1 MNSQIKIFLSLI
13 FFIIITISTQAFAQ
27 EVAKSDSTKHEMKK
41 MDCCKD
47 KSTSEKSMDCK
58 KGTETTTVSQINA
71 GEVDK
76 NKNGKVF
83 IDGMC
88 KDVVKDEP
96 GNCPKCG
103 MKLKEVSLDEA
114 KKFIEKDN
122 MNTQTSGGE
131 R

>member
-1 MNSQIKIFLSLI
+1 MQKEADSKL
-13 FFIIITISTQAFAQ
+13 A
-27 EVAKSDSTKHEMKK
+27 SD
-41 MDCCKD
+41 
-47 KSTSEKSMDCK
+47 
-58 KGTETTTVSQINA
+58 INVD
-71 GEVDK
+71 EIDK

-88 KDVVKDEP
+88 KDVVKDEARE
-96 GNCPKCG
+96 CQKCG